1 MVQSTHSEAGILPC
15 DPDDFGAHEHGPA
28 SPGCTRP
35 RFWLRYRMP
44 DGRLVPVS
52 CGSPNLCDFCR
63 FMGTLEYSVM
73 VLQDAQGPRP
83 PNFGLTLTTARP
95 DTTDEEFGYA
105 VKEVRALL
113 RRELGSYD
121 ELGHIEFTTG
131 KSRRS
136 GGHRRIHQHGLG
148 KLPADVPAAQV
159 LALEPAISAVMER
172 LLGAPRVEVAELRTA
187 AGAAHYLTHHHSKSA
202 QLPPKGWTGTRF
214 RPTRG
219 YFDRPADERRRLA
232 KAQLLDDRLRRTA
245 TANLLAVDE
254 QVGGLDGEE
263 WNAALTSNLDHAREV
278 AAQGVELV
286 RVQQVPTEFGA
297 DGLPR
302 AWTLEVLGTEAEMR

>member
-1 MVQSTHSEAGILPC
+1 MVQSTRSEAKILPC
-15 DPDDFGAHEHGPA
+15 DPDDFGEHEDAPA
-28 SPGCTRP
+28 VVGCERA
-35 RFWLRYRMP
+35 RFWLRFLMA
-44 DGRLVPVS
+44 DGRLLPVP
-52 CGSPNLCDFCR
+52 CRSPNLCDFCR
-63 FMGTLEYSVM
+63 FMGTLEWSAM

-95 DTTDEEFGYA
+95 DTTPEEFRYA

-131 KSRRS
+131 KSQRS

-172 LLGAPRVEVAELRTA
+172 LLGAPRVEVAELRTP

-202 QLPPKGWTGTRF
+202 QLPPKGWTGRRF

-219 YFDRPADERRRLA
+219 YFDRPAAERHELA
-232 KAQLLDDRLRRTA
+232 RAQLLDQRLLRSV
-245 TANLLAVDE
+245 TANLRVVDE
-254 QVGGLDGEE
+254 DVGGLDDEQ
-263 WNAALTSNLDHAREV
+263 WNATLAANLEHARAV
-278 AAQGVELV
+278 AAQGVQIV
-286 RVQQVPTEFGA
+286 RVQRVPTNFGT
-297 DGLPR
+297 DGLPST
-302 AWTLEVLGTEAEMR
+302 WETEVIGPLSEAA